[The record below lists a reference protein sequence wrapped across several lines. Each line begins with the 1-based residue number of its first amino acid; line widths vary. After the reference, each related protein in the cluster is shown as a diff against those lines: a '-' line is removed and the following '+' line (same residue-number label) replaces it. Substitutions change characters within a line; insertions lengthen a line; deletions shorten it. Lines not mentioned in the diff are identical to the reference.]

1 LNDKQEQELWND
13 FLFLPPLLILITSF
27 LIYII
32 YSVSL
37 LIFTLGIV
45 GLIINKNNYIMII
58 ICIELMLISIILNF
72 LFFSSENLLPQLY
85 IIYILAIAAIESAI
99 GLSIIVTYYKLR
111 GSISLKY
118 LNTLRG

>member
-1 LNDKQEQELWND
+1 M
-13 FLFLPPLLILITSF
+13 
-27 LIYII
+27 

-37 LIFTLGIV
+37 LIFTLGII

-99 GLSIIVTYYKLR
+99 GLSILVTYYKLR

-118 LNTLRG
+118 LNTLKG

>member
-1 LNDKQEQELWND
+1 
-13 FLFLPPLLILITSF
+13 
-27 LIYII
+27 
-32 YSVSL
+32 
-37 LIFTLGIV
+37 
-45 GLIINKNNYIMII
+45 MII

-99 GLSIIVTYYKLR
+99 GLSILVTYYKLR

-118 LNTLRG
+118 LNTLKG